1 MTLTLLYCHA
11 AVVLL
16 VKLCAHTT
24 TAAGKRG
31 TGTALKPSHS
41 IVLDLLW
48 EAATLPM
55 PDQVPGE
62 DFIDRIQVLLHALCS
77 LCYIVVHSF
86 CRALLRVTKFTLLS
100 LAPYLML
107 EFR

>member
-16 VKLCAHTT
+16 VTLVHTL

-62 DFIDRIQVLLHALCS
+62 DFIDRIQVLQHALW
-77 LCYIVVHSF
+77 
-86 CRALLRVTKFTLLS
+86 S
-100 LAPYLML
+100 LACTGAYNLCCAL
-107 EFR
+107 ACGILTSSARQCT

>member
-1 MTLTLLYCHA
+1 MLL
-11 AVVLL
+11 VLL
-16 VKLCAHTT
+16 VTPLYIQ

-62 DFIDRIQVLLHALCS
+62 DFIDRIQVQLHAL
-77 LCYIVVHSF
+77 
-86 CRALLRVTKFTLLS
+86 
-100 LAPYLML
+100 
-107 EFR
+107 